1 METNFSINYE
11 NKVVKVTLSGSLD
24 AKRAPELADEI
35 KKLVGKDIEKIVF
48 FAKDLE
54 YISSAG
60 LRVIIFSKQKI
71 GTDIKLYMVGAT
83 DDVLDVIRMS
93 GIDNIMEITDTYEE

>member
-1 METNFSINYE
+1 MENNFSINYE
-11 NKVVKVTLSGSLD
+11 DKVVKVTLAGSLD
-24 AKRAPELADEI
+24 AKRAPALADEI
-35 KKLVGKDIEKIVF
+35 KKFIGKDIERIVF

-83 DDVLDVIRMS
+83 EDVLDVIKMS
-93 GIDNIMEITDTYEE
+93 GIDNIMEITDTYED

>member
-24 AKRAPELADEI
+24 AKRAPSLAEEI
-35 KKLVGKDIEKIVF
+35 KKLIGKDIEKIVF

-83 DDVLDVIRMS
+83 EDVLDVIKMS

>member
-24 AKRAPELADEI
+24 AKHAPALSDKI
-35 KKLVGKDIEKIVF
+35 KKLIGKDVEKIVF
-48 FAKDLE
+48 LAKDLE

-71 GTDIKLYMVGAT
+71 GTDIKLYMVGANE
-83 DDVLDVIRMS
+83 DVLDVIRMS

>member
-11 NKVVKVTLSGSLD
+11 NKVVKVTLSGNLD
-24 AKRAPELADEI
+24 AKRAPGLADEI
-35 KKLVGKDIEKIVF
+35 KKLIGKDIEKIVF

-71 GTDIKLYMVGAT
+71 GKDIKLYMVEAT
-83 DDVLDVIRMS
+83 EDVLDVIKMS

>member
-11 NKVVKVTLSGSLD
+11 NKVVKVTLAGSLD
-24 AKRAPELADEI
+24 ANRAPALADEI
-35 KKLVGKDIEKIVF
+35 KKLIGKDIEKIVF

-83 DDVLDVIRMS
+83 EDVLDVVRMS

>member
-24 AKRAPELADEI
+24 AKRAPALADEI
-35 KKLVGKDIEKIVF
+35 KKLIGKDIEKIVF

-71 GTDIKLYMVGAT
+71 GIDIKLYMVGAT
-83 DDVLDVIRMS
+83 EGVLDVIKMS